1 MIVVLDVSGAS
12 QILFHKEKMERFDI
26 ALQEASLVMAP
37 DLYVP
42 ELTNTLWKHYNLE
55 NYPVEKCLNFIE
67 AGINYVNKF
76 VDARE
81 IWPEAFRL
89 GLENKHSIYDM
100 YYLALAKQ
108 YAARLITNDKD
119 LVKLCKKLRVEYCS

>member
-1 MIVVLDVSGAS
+1 MIVVLDVSGVS
-12 QILFHKEKMERFDI
+12 QIIFHKEKMEKFDI

-37 DLYVP
+37 DLYVS
-42 ELTNTLWKHYNLE
+42 ELTNAVWKYGNFAGYTLEECNG
-55 NYPVEKCLNFIE
+55 FIKL
-67 AGINYVNKF
+67 GLKYINKF

-100 YYLALAKQ
+100 YYLALVRQ